1 MKYGLIFLSLMFPF
15 LEVLANP
22 LAISLADAEKLKK
35 WSGGRQWKA
44 LLHYKP
50 NLLGRERS
58 LVDRGD
64 FFFSPEGKTN
74 PQAEAEAFVIGLREN
89 RIVGKL
95 NQTVACAFPERTRFV
110 TQMARIDIDEK
121 ILKQKCELHEK
132 FMEQFHDPQK
142 VSLVF
147 SSAYPNNPAS
157 MFGHTFL
164 KIHSARG
171 ADLIDVGINYAA
183 VVAEDENPF
192 AFFWFGIT
200 GGYDGQWSTQPY
212 YVKVQEY
219 ISSESRDLWE
229 YEMNLSK
236 NEVLNLINH
245 IWELET
251 NAWMDYYFFDENCSY
266 QVLAA
271 VEAIKP
277 EWNLLTYNIA
287 LVPGESVKF
296 FLKEKNS
303 VREVKYRPS
312 SFKKAMQKFNALD
325 AKERAAFLEVLSS
338 RNLESASLNALTL
351 ETMLADLEF
360 KRNLDKDKFKKEW
373 EDFENQVRSKRAS
386 LGRMPADQESRIPVL
401 DNNSRPDIGHDVA
414 TFDTSLGYRVF
425 QKSDQDTSFLG
436 LKFKFAYHDLLN
448 SDIGYTPFAHIDFP
462 WIDVRYYQKQ
472 KRWSLYEIG
481 GIETTSVSPRTHL
494 QSPWSFRAKS
504 SIKEF
509 AQDMNETFHY
519 LLGEAGG
526 GWTVSL
532 DSQMNHR
539 IYLFFLA
546 TADLSEKFYRGYRLG
561 PAIEVGSLNSLTE
574 KYKLHLILRNGCNFN
589 DPNACYGE
597 NLLRLEQSFSLGRN
611 FELRNINHLR
621 IYSDAQKSSEFVST
635 LNYLFFFN

>member
-1 MKYGLIFLSLMFPF
+1 MFPF
-15 LEVLANP
+15 LQG
-22 LAISLADAEKLKK
+22 LAIPLADAEKLRA
-35 WSGGRQWKA
+35 WTETRQWKA

-64 FFFSPEGKTN
+64 FFFSPEGGTN
-74 PQAEAEAFVIGLREN
+74 PQAEAEAFVDGLREN

-95 NQTVACAFPERTRFV
+95 KQTVACAFPERTRFV
-110 TQMARIDIDEK
+110 TQVAKIEVDEK
-121 ILKQKCELHEK
+121 ILKQKCELYDK
-132 FMEQFHDPQK
+132 FLAQFHNPQK

-171 ADLIDVGINYAA
+171 ADLIDIGINYAA
-183 VVAEDENPF
+183 VVSEEENPF

-229 YEMNLSK
+229 YEMNLSEA
-236 NEVLNLINH
+236 EVLHLINH

-251 NAWMDYYFFDENCSY
+251 NSWMDYYFFDENCSY

-296 FLKEKNS
+296 FLEEKNS
-303 VREVKYRPS
+303 VREIKYRPS

-325 AKERAAFLEVLSS
+325 RPERNAFYESMS
-338 RNLESASLNALTL
+338 TRNLELSGLNALTL
-351 ETMLADLEF
+351 EAMLADLEF
-360 KRNLDKDKFKKEW
+360 KRNLDKEKFKKEW
-373 EDFENQVRSKRAS
+373 EDFENQVRSKRAG
-386 LGRMPADQESRIPVL
+386 LGRMPADQEARIPTF
-401 DNNSRPDIGHDVA
+401 DKNSRPDIGHDVA
-414 TFDTSLGYRVF
+414 TLDTSIGYRTF
-425 QKSDQDTSFLG
+425 LRSDQDTAFFR
-436 LKFKFAYHDLLN
+436 LKFKLAYHDLLN
-448 SDIGYTPFAHIDFP
+448 SDVGYTPFAHIDFP
-462 WIDVRYYQKQ
+462 WVDVRYYQRQ
-472 KRWSLYEIG
+472 RRWSLHELG

-494 QSPWSFRAKS
+494 HSPWSFRAKG

-509 AQDMNETFHY
+509 DRDMNNTFHY

-526 GWTVSL
+526 GWTLAL

-539 IYLFFLA
+539 LYLFFLA
-546 TADLSEKFYRGYRLG
+546 AADVSEKFYRGYRVG
-561 PAIEVGSLNSLTE
+561 PAIEVGSLNSVTE
-574 KYKLHLILRNGCNFN
+574 KYKLHLILRAGCNLN
-589 DPNACYGE
+589 DPDACYGE
-597 NLLRLEQSFSLGRN
+597 NSLRLEQSLSLGRN
-611 FELRNINHLR
+611 SEIRNTNQIRTYN
-621 IYSDAQKSSEFVST
+621 DAQKSGDFVST